1 MARPREFI
9 EGEALGKAMDVF
21 WSKGYEATSLA
32 DLTKAMGLS
41 KSSLY
46 DTFGNKHEL
55 YLAAM
60 DRYNETVAS
69 RTAAAIIDDA
79 GGGKKG
85 IAAVFHRFVESMTGG
100 DERRGCFVGN
110 SAIELGSHD
119 DDAAKRVCAGLAC
132 MEKSFRDAVETA
144 QAAGD
149 IPADRDAL
157 ALARYLTAALNGLIV
172 VAKARPEP
180 KALKDVARMTL
191 RALD

>member
-1 MARPREFI
+1 
-9 EGEALGKAMDVF
+9 MDVF
-21 WSKGYEATSLA
+21 WSKGYEAASLV
-32 DLTKAMGLS
+32 DLTTAMGLS

-69 RTAAAIIDDA
+69 IAVGSIIEEA

-85 IAAVFHRFVESMTGG
+85 IAAVFKCFVKSMTCPEG
-100 DERRGCFVGN
+100 RRGCFVAN
-110 SAIELGSHD
+110 SAVEMGSR
-119 DDAAKRVCAGLAC
+119 DDAAAKRACAGLAC
-132 MEKSFRDAVETA
+132 MEQSFLEAVETA
-144 QAAGD
+144 QVAGD

-157 ALARYLTAALNGLIV
+157 ALARYLTASLNGMIV
-172 VAKARPEP
+172 IAKARPEAM
-180 KALKDVARMTL
+180 ALEDVARMTL

>member
-69 RTAAAIIDDA
+69 IAVGSIIEGA

-85 IAAVFHRFVESMTGG
+85 IAAVFKCFVESMIRPEG
-100 DERRGCFVGN
+100 RRGCFVAN
-110 SAIELGSHD
+110 SAVEMGSRD
-119 DDAAKRVCAGLAC
+119 DAAAKRVCAGLAC
-132 MEKSFRDAVETA
+132 MERSFRDAVETA
-144 QAAGD
+144 QAMGD

-157 ALARYLTAALNGLIV
+157 ALARYLTASLNGLIV
-172 VAKARPEP
+172 VAKARPGRRILP
-180 KALKDVARMTL
+180 PR
-191 RALD
+191 RRR